1 MFRALFDSNIFNIQS
16 VVGLFTGNYHAQN
29 KQLEQCQ
36 IYKIPSLARI
46 KQNKNGER
54 TKETTVHCLWSS
66 LWFSLWIWMGQMV
79 MTRPLMLFTRITEAD
94 QEGSRPPGA
103 QSESGL
109 HPTRSLFI
117 HGSLTISQ
125 GVMVWLVAQSLKVL
139 KFSTLDTWISEHP
152 PSRNL
157 HQESQAVIL
166 RLRH

>member
-1 MFRALFDSNIFNIQS
+1 M
-16 VVGLFTGNYHAQN
+16 HKN

-54 TKETTVHCLWSS
+54 TKETTVDCLWPS
-66 LWFSLWIWMGQMV
+66 LCFSLWIWMGQML

-94 QEGSRPPGA
+94 QEGSRPPAA
-103 QSESGL
+103 QSESGQ
-109 HPTRSLFI
+109 HPRLKLIYSWVP
-117 HGSLTISQ
+117 TILQ
-125 GVMVWLVAQSLKVL
+125 GVLVWLVAQSLKVL

-152 PSRNL
+152 PSCNL
-157 HQESQAVIL
+157 HQESQAVIP